1 MANLVE
7 GKKRAALAL
16 VRAIE
21 ASALK
26 TLAFY
31 PSENALWLIYRLN

>member
-1 MANLVE
+1 MVNLIKGRE
-7 GKKRAALAL
+7 RAALAPA
-16 VRAIE
+16 RAIE

-31 PSENALWLIYRLN
+31 PSENAL